1 MKYKHKASQE
11 EKELKDIATEFHR
24 LRASDDEFAR
34 DYARHEFDM
43 YLNQRY
49 VKVEDIERHKMFKI
63 FLNEYLGLRGKLTEH
78 IVSNELYSSEALHE
92 MTADELLGI
101 IQESEK

>member
-11 EKELKDIATEFHR
+11 EKQLEDIKTEFHR

-34 DYARHEFDM
+34 DYARHEFDI

-49 VKVEDIERHKMFKI
+49 VKVEDIERPKSFKKY
-63 FLNEYLGLRGKLTEH
+63 LNEYNQLREKMMFHIAHNDLYSHKGLRTL
-78 IVSNELYSSEALHE
+78 
-92 MTADELLGI
+92 TADELLGI

>member
-1 MKYKHKASQE
+1 MKYKHKASQKE
-11 EKELKDIATEFHR
+11 EQLEDIKTEFHR

-34 DYARHEFDM
+34 DYARHEFDT

-49 VKVEDIERHKMFKI
+49 VKVEDIERPKMFKS
-63 FLNEYLGLRGKLTEH
+63 FLNEYNTLRSKLTQH
-78 IVSNELYSSEALHE
+78 IISNELYSSRTLHE